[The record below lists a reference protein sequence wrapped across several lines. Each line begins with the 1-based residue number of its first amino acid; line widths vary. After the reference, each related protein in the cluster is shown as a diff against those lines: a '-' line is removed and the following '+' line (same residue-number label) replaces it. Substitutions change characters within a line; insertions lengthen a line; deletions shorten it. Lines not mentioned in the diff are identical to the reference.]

1 MPQDFFGDVFRTG
14 DVPGRARRRLSI
26 LPLSIAVHAFIGTAI
41 LIIPLAAEVEL
52 PAPIRPSLEMM
63 QIVPVPLP
71 TEPAVQRNV
80 QAQAAAHARAPASAP
95 PVIADEE
102 PPPPGPVGP
111 VIDGAIGVSNGPP
124 GAGPGIGT
132 VVAVE
137 PPPPPP
143 PLPQPIRRPGGEIRE
158 PRKIV
163 DVAPVYPQIAVNARK
178 EGVVILEAVIDDTGT
193 VARLK
198 VLKSEPLLDEAA
210 IEAVRRWRYTP
221 TLLNKVPIPILMTIT
236 VRFTLRQ

>member
-1 MPQDFFGDVFRTG
+1 MPQDFLGDVFRTG

-26 LPLSIAVHAFIGTAI
+26 LPLSIAAHALIGTAL

-52 PAPIRPSLEMM
+52 PTPNRPTLEMM
-63 QIVPVPLP
+63 EIVPVPLP
-71 TEPAVQRNV
+71 PEPAVQRAT
-80 QAQAAAHARAPASAP
+80 QAQPAAQAVAPTSAPA
-95 PVIADEE
+95 VISNED

-111 VIDGAIGVSNGPP
+111 VIDGAIGVTNGPP

-132 VVAVE
+132 VVSYD

-143 PLPQPIRRPGGEIRE
+143 PQPIRRPGGDIRE
-158 PRKIV
+158 PKKIV
-163 DVAPVYPQIAVNARK
+163 DVAPEYPPIAVNARK
-178 EGVVILEAVIDDTGT
+178 EGIVILEAVIDETGT

-210 IEAVRRWRYTP
+210 IAAVKRWRYTP